1 MLGEII
7 MEKYDALDG
16 VADRVIGNPLAVDF
30 EPARD
35 LPRDPEGENGFTDAE
50 IEAFT
55 RIYQGPRVGDRQNRT
70 GAARRCGT
78 AGHTRC
84 RAHL

>member
-1 MLGEII
+1 
-7 MEKYDALDG
+7 MEKYDAVDG

-30 EPARD
+30 VPARD

-55 RIYQGPRVGDRQNRT
+55 RIYQGPRIGDRQVAPGLPVGRGT
-70 GAARRCGT
+70 ARR
-78 AGHTRC
+78 A
-84 RAHL
+84 